1 MPEYRVTITH
11 WLDDE
16 TKSKLKD
23 AGLGLAEKSGDEED
37 LTATAYTEILIG
49 APDEET
55 ANRTVNDLIGSHQG
69 DQVWDVE
76 EV

>member
-16 TKSKLKD
+16 VKSKVKGAGFGLK
-23 AGLGLAEKSGDEED
+23 EKSGDEED

-49 APDEET
+49 ARDEET

>member
-16 TKSKLKD
+16 TKSKVKE
-23 AGLGLAEKSGDEED
+23 ASLGLAEKSGDEED

-49 APDEET
+49 APDRG
-55 ANRTVNDLIGSHQG
+55 NRQPHRQRPDRQPPGRPGLGR
-69 DQVWDVE
+69 
-76 EV
+76 

>member
-1 MPEYRVTITH
+1 MPDFRVTITH
-11 WLDDE
+11 WLDEE
-16 TKSKLKD
+16 TKSKVKG
-23 AGLGLAEKSGDEED
+23 AGLELSEKSGDEED

-55 ANRTVNDLIGSHQG
+55 ANRTVNDLIGSRQG
-69 DQVWDVE
+69 DRVWDVE

>member
-11 WLDDE
+11 WLGDE
-16 TKSKLKD
+16 VKSKVKD
-23 AGLGLAEKSGDEED
+23 AGLGLSEKSGDEED

-55 ANRTVNDLIGSHQG
+55 ANRTVNDLIGSRQG

-76 EV
+76 EI

>member
-1 MPEYRVTITH
+1 MREYRVTITQ

-16 TKSKLKD
+16 TKSTLKD
-23 AGLGLAEKSGDEED
+23 SGLGLAEKSGDEED
-37 LTATAYTEILIG
+37 LPATAYTEILIG
-49 APDEET
+49 ARDEET

>member
-1 MPEYRVTITH
+1 MPEFRVTITH

-16 TKSKLKD
+16 AKSRVKA
-23 AGLGLAEKSGDEED
+23 AGLGLSEKSGDEED
-37 LTATAYTEILIG
+37 LTATSYTEVLIK
-49 APDEET
+49 ALDEET
-55 ANRTVNDLIGSHQG
+55 ANRTVNDLIGNRQG

>member
-16 TKSKLKD
+16 VKSKVKD
-23 AGLGLAEKSGDEED
+23 AGLGLSEKSGDEED

-55 ANRTVNDLIGSHQG
+55 ANRTVNDLIGSRQG

-76 EV
+76 EI